1 MIDKNRG
8 YVKAT
13 TTDKA
18 KDYSPQ
24 WMYELPALGANVV
37 IKQTFTNRSPYVA
50 NFNVLA
56 IDLVK
61 NFFQVYKTTSR
72 EKDIYNKSVTNIN

>member
-24 WMYELPALGANVV
+24 WMYELPALGG
-37 IKQTFTNRSPYVA
+37 
-50 NFNVLA
+50 
-56 IDLVK
+56 
-61 NFFQVYKTTSR
+61 
-72 EKDIYNKSVTNIN
+72 